1 MRAVRERQ
9 VLFYG
14 GRVSRCGIQIAARH
28 RKVLSRSQSRGHVG
42 ARERQVACGSK
53 RPQLDVVGVGC
64 GKRLYRCGT
73 GVREGAVFVD
83 HHSTRIND
91 GLARHGNLSAVSDR
105 HTGKVGVA
113 RTRDGTGDRGVGF
126 NRQGAVVGNHCTRL
140 QIHRLDRD
148 RAFARRRH
156 RAFKGGLARHRD
168 LAGVNRNGR
177 AVGSIQRF
185 NLSRPGRSLR
195 HFVDIE
201 RERAGAGEVKLCGG
215 KRAVVEV
222 IETGHSQ
229 RACDIGRPGIGP
241 NAACANAQAV
251 VTAHAP
257 AVFAADGE
265 VFRRHRAVV
274 GRAAREDRQIGGRQ
288 IACGFV
294 VDAEDL
300 AVRNRQR
307 AAVANRAVAGEG
319 ALRDVADRENR
330 VVFHR
335 SCADERQFVDREF
348 SRMVFRTVGA
358 VAAHGEL
365 ASDVGLRDREGAVA
379 YLHFTARM
387 RRARGI
393 AHACNDVIEVPHR
406 ALGGTVAAQRQ
417 DRRLSAARI
426 AR

>member
-73 GVREGAVFVD
+73 DVREGAVFVD
-83 HHSTRIND
+83 HHSTRID
-91 GLARHGNLSAVSDR
+91 HSIARHGNLSAVSDR

-113 RTRDGTGDRGVGF
+113 RTRDGTGDRRVGF

-140 QIHRLDRD
+140 QIHRMDRD
-148 RAFARRRH
+148 RAFARCRH

-195 HFVDIE
+195 HFVDIK
-201 RERAGAGEVKLCGG
+201 RERAGAGEVELCGS

-229 RACDIGRPGIGP
+229 RARDIGRPGIGP
-241 NAACANAQAV
+241 YAARVNAQAV
-251 VTAHAP
+251 FTTHAP

-274 GRAAREDRQIGGRQ
+274 RGAARENRQIGGRQ
-288 IACGFV
+288 IAFGFV

-300 AVRNRQR
+300 TVGDRQR
-307 AAVANRAVAGEG
+307 AAVANRPVAGEG
-319 ALRDVADRENR
+319 ALRHAADGKHGIVLNGAR
-330 VVFHR
+330 
-335 SCADERQFVDREF
+335 ADERQIIDRKF
-348 SRMVFRTVGA
+348 SCMVFRAVGA
-358 VAAHGEL
+358 IAAH
-365 ASDVGLRDREGAVA
+365 AKHAADVGLRDREGAVA
-379 YLHFTARM
+379 YPHFTARM